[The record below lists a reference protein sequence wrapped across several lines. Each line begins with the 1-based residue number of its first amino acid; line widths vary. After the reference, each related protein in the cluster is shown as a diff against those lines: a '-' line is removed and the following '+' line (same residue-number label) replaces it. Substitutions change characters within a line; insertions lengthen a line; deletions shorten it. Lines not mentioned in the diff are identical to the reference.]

1 MILDSFQYSGIG
13 GRSENQDAVGS
24 LTEGENGLF
33 VVADGLGGHQAGHLA
48 SQCAVYTLKKLWQ
61 PETPQTPESLA
72 ALFGTVNDAI
82 LAVQQETGLMTKT
95 TAVALSVQGE
105 RAVWAHTGDSR
116 LYYLHEGRIAV
127 WTNDHSVAYAKYRA
141 GEITREQ
148 IARDED
154 QCCLLRA
161 LGGPRRFEPDV
172 GSADK
177 LEPGDAFL
185 LCTDGLWEY
194 LLDGEIAVDCL
205 KADSAEQWAR
215 LLLLRA
221 AERIRP
227 GNDNLSLITVMV
239 K

>member
-1 MILDSFQYSGIG
+1 M
-13 GRSENQDAVGS
+13 
-24 LTEGENGLF
+24 
-33 VVADGLGGHQAGHLA
+33 
-48 SQCAVYTLKKLWQ
+48 
-61 PETPQTPESLA
+61 
-72 ALFGTVNDAI
+72 
-82 LAVQQETGLMTKT
+82 QQETGLTTKT

-116 LYYLHEGRIAV
+116 LYYLHDGRIAV

-161 LGGPRRFEPDV
+161 LGGTRRFEPDV

-205 KADSAEQWAR
+205 KADSAEQWAK

-227 GNDNLSLITVMV
+227 GNDNLSLIAVMV